1 MTLSQDIE
9 LGFVTRL
16 MRLIKLRLNASIG
29 NAPTL
34 KGFPMRLF
42 FFSLLS
48 AVFFACADNPLAE
61 RVDELEQRLD
71 EVEAAQEEDRLS
83 LLARLDALAVT
94 ADNAEEI
101 GQVRAKLNQTSI
113 TRSEF
118 EDLQERVEEL
128 EGQIGDW
135 SGIVHSLQYS
145 VYAVLHGVY
154 NENIEDWTITFIGT
168 SFAVESGTLVTNGH
182 IIDGLIELDGQVAT
196 FNNRYGTD
204 LQGTWI
210 VVQNLTTDLS
220 YQENYFFIGTYW
232 SHPQWDPEDLS
243 SPDVGTLHIS
253 EGFIG
258 RRVRLATSNAVYR
271 LRVGAPI
278 ATLGFPGEL
287 QGGELSHLFPI
298 GTFKNGTISALRPP
312 FRGEMYTTSD
322 SYVVQHN
329 LDLSGGTS
337 GSPIFDASGQV
348 VAINNAGIE
357 NVVLSIVGTPARI
370 SQAALGFGI
379 RADKIH
385 ELLDEVGVV
394 AKPTTNAASGLA
406 NSLDGRDIGS
416 LDIGTTQ
423 EDLAERLAGME

>member
-1 MTLSQDIE
+1 
-9 LGFVTRL
+9 
-16 MRLIKLRLNASIG
+16 
-29 NAPTL
+29 
-34 KGFPMRLF
+34 MRLF
-42 FFSLLS
+42 LSALIS
-48 AVFFACADNPLAE
+48 AVFFACADNPL
-61 RVDELEQRLD
+61 LEQRLS
-71 EVEAAQEEDRLS
+71 EVEAAQEANRLS

-94 ADNAEEI
+94 VDNADEI
-101 GQVRAKLNQTSI
+101 GNVRAKLNQTTI

-154 NENIEDWTITFIGT
+154 NENIADWTIAFIGT

-182 IIDGLIELDGQVAT
+182 IIDGLIALDGQVEA

-204 LQGTWI
+204 LQSAWI

-220 YQENYFFIGTYW
+220 YQGNYFFIGTYW
-232 SHPQWDPEDLS
+232 SHPQWDPENLS

-312 FRGEMYTTSD
+312 FRGETYTASD
-322 SYVVQHN
+322 TYVVQHN
-329 LDLSGGTS
+329 LDLSGGIS

-357 NVVLSIVGTPARI
+357 NVVLNIGGAPARV

-385 ELLDEVGVV
+385 EVLDDVGVV
-394 AKPTTNAASGLA
+394 AKPTTPADPSRLAS
-406 NSLDGRDIGS
+406 SLEGRDIGS
-416 LDIGTTQ
+416 LDIVTTR
-423 EDLAERLAGME
+423 EDLAERLERME

>member
-1 MTLSQDIE
+1 
-9 LGFVTRL
+9 
-16 MRLIKLRLNASIG
+16 
-29 NAPTL
+29 
-34 KGFPMRLF
+34 MRLF
-42 FFSLLS
+42 FSILIS
-48 AVFFACADNPLAE
+48 AVFFACADNPL
-61 RVDELEQRLD
+61 LEQRLD
-71 EVEAAQEEDRLS
+71 EVEATQEENRQS
-83 LLARLDALAVT
+83 LLARLDALAET

-154 NENIEDWTITFIGT
+154 NENIADWTITFTGT

-182 IIDGLIELDGQVAT
+182 IIDALIELDGQVVA

-220 YQENYFFIGTYW
+220 YQENYFFIGTSW
-232 SHPQWDPEDLS
+232 SHPQWDPDNLS

-322 SYVVQHN
+322 TYVVQHN

-385 ELLDEVGVV
+385 ELLDDVGVV
-394 AKPTTNAASGLA
+394 AKPTTPVNPSGLA
-406 NSLDGRDIGS
+406 SSLDGQDIGS

-423 EDLAERLAGME
+423 EDLAERLAEME

>member
-1 MTLSQDIE
+1 
-9 LGFVTRL
+9 
-16 MRLIKLRLNASIG
+16 
-29 NAPTL
+29 
-34 KGFPMRLF
+34 MRLF
-42 FFSLLS
+42 FFALIS
-48 AVFFACADNPLAE
+48 AAFFACADNPLAE

-101 GQVRAKLNQTSI
+101 GAVRAKLNQTTI

-118 EDLQERVEEL
+118 EELQERVEEL

-145 VYAVLHGVY
+145 VYAVLYGVY
-154 NENIEDWTITFIGT
+154 NENIADWTITFIGT

-182 IIDGLIELDGQVAT
+182 IIDGLLELDDQVAA
-196 FNNRYGTD
+196 FNSRYGTD
-204 LQGTWI
+204 LQGACI
-210 VVQNLTTDLS
+210 VVQNLTIDLS
-220 YQENYFFIGTYW
+220 YQENYFFISTYW
-232 SHPQWDPEDLS
+232 SHPQWDPDNLK
-243 SPDVGTLHIS
+243 SPDVGTLHIF

-258 RRVRLATSNAVYR
+258 RRVSLATSREVYR
-271 LRVGAPI
+271 LRIGAPI

-298 GTFKNGTISALRPP
+298 GTFKNGTISALRPS
-312 FRGEMYTTSD
+312 FDGEPYTVSD
-322 SYVVQHN
+322 THVVQHN

-337 GSPIFDASGQV
+337 GSPIFNASGQV

-357 NVVLSIVGTPARI
+357 NLVLSIGGAPTRVPQT
-370 SQAALGFGI
+370 ALGFGI

-385 ELLDEVGVV
+385 EVLDDVGVV
-394 AKPTTNAASGLA
+394 AKPPTPADLSGLA
-406 NSLDGRDIGS
+406 SSLDGQVIGS

-423 EDLAERLAGME
+423 EDLAGRLAEMK

>member
-1 MTLSQDIE
+1 
-9 LGFVTRL
+9 
-16 MRLIKLRLNASIG
+16 
-29 NAPTL
+29 
-34 KGFPMRLF
+34 MRLF
-42 FFSLLS
+42 FFFLLS

-61 RVDELEQRLD
+61 RVDELEQRLS

-154 NENIEDWTITFIGT
+154 NENIADWTITFIGT

-182 IIDGLIELDGQVAT
+182 IIDGLIELDSQVAT

-220 YQENYFFIGTYW
+220 YQGNYFFINTYW
-232 SHPQWDPEDLS
+232 SHPQWDPDNLS

-385 ELLDEVGVV
+385 ELLDQAGVA
-394 AKPTTNAASGLA
+394 AKPTTDANFSELASR
-406 NSLDGRDIGS
+406 LDGRDISS
-416 LDIGTTQ
+416 LDIVTTQ
-423 EDLAERLAGME
+423 EDLAERLAGMQ

>member
-1 MTLSQDIE
+1 
-9 LGFVTRL
+9 
-16 MRLIKLRLNASIG
+16 
-29 NAPTL
+29 
-34 KGFPMRLF
+34 MRLF
-42 FFSLLS
+42 FFAMISV
-48 AVFFACADNPLAE
+48 VFFACADNPLAE

-83 LLARLDALAVT
+83 LLARLDALVVT

-101 GQVRAKLNQTSI
+101 GAVRAKLNQTDI

-118 EDLQERVEEL
+118 EELEERVDEL

-154 NENIEDWTITFIGT
+154 NESIADWTITFIGT

-182 IIDGLIELDGQVAT
+182 IIDGLIELDGQVAA

-220 YQENYFFIGTYW
+220 YQENYFFIGTSW
-232 SHPQWDPEDLS
+232 SHPQWDPDNLS

-278 ATLGFPGEL
+278 ATLGFSGEL

-312 FRGEMYTTSD
+312 FRGETYTASD
-322 SYVVQHN
+322 TYVVQHN
-329 LDLSGGTS
+329 LDLSGGIS

-357 NVVLSIVGTPARI
+357 NVVLNIGGAPARI

-385 ELLDEVGVV
+385 EVLDDVGVA
-394 AKPTTNAASGLA
+394 AKPTTPADPSGLA
-406 NSLDGRDIGS
+406 SSLDGREIGS
-416 LDIGTTQ
+416 LDIVTTQ
-423 EDLAERLAGME
+423 EDLAERLVGME

>member
-1 MTLSQDIE
+1 
-9 LGFVTRL
+9 
-16 MRLIKLRLNASIG
+16 
-29 NAPTL
+29 
-34 KGFPMRLF
+34 MRLF
-42 FFSLLS
+42 FCTLIS
-48 AVFFACADNPLAE
+48 AIFFACADNPLAE
-61 RVDELEQRLD
+61 RVAELEQRLD
-71 EVEAAQEEDRLS
+71 KVEAAQEEDRLS
-83 LLARLDALAVT
+83 LLARLNALVVT

-101 GQVRAKLNQTSI
+101 GVVRAKLNQTSI

-118 EDLQERVEEL
+118 EDLQERVDEL

-154 NENIEDWTITFIGT
+154 NENIADWTITFIGT

-182 IIDGLIELDGQVAT
+182 IIDGLLELDGQVAA

-204 LQGTWI
+204 LQGAWI

-220 YQENYFFIGTYW
+220 YQGNYFFVDTYW
-232 SHPQWDPEDLS
+232 THPQWDPDDLR

-258 RRVRLATSNAVYR
+258 RRVFLATSREVYR
-271 LRVGAPI
+271 LRIGAPI

-287 QGGELSHLFPI
+287 QGGDLSHLFPI
-298 GTFKNGTISALRPP
+298 ATFKNGTISALRPP
-312 FRGEMYTTSD
+312 FQGESYTASD
-322 SYVVQHN
+322 SYIVQHN

-337 GSPIFDASGQV
+337 GSPIFNASGQV

-357 NVVLSIVGTPARI
+357 NLVLSIGGTPTRVP
-370 SQAALGFGI
+370 QTALGFGI

-385 ELLDEVGVV
+385 EVLDDVGVV
-394 AKPTTNAASGLA
+394 AKPTVPADLSGLA
-406 NSLDGRDIGS
+406 SSLDGRDIGS

-423 EDLAERLAGME
+423 EDLAERLAGIE

>member
-1 MTLSQDIE
+1 
-9 LGFVTRL
+9 
-16 MRLIKLRLNASIG
+16 
-29 NAPTL
+29 
-34 KGFPMRLF
+34 MRLF
-42 FFSLLS
+42 FSVLLG

-61 RVDELEQRLD
+61 RVDELEQRLS

-113 TRSEF
+113 TRREF
-118 EDLQERVEEL
+118 EDLQDRVDEL

-145 VYAVLHGVY
+145 IYAVLHGVY
-154 NENIEDWTITFIGT
+154 NGNIEDVTITFIGT

-182 IIDGLIELDGQVAT
+182 IIDGLLELDGQVAA
-196 FNNRYGTD
+196 FNDRYGTD
-204 LQGTWI
+204 LQSLWI

-220 YQENYFFIGTYW
+220 YQGNYFFIGTYW
-232 SHPQWDPEDLS
+232 AHPQWDPDDLS

-258 RRVRLATSNAVYR
+258 RRVSLATSREVYR

-278 ATLGFPGEL
+278 ATVGFPGEL

-298 GTFKNGTISALRPP
+298 ATFKNGTISALRPP
-312 FRGEMYTTSD
+312 FQGESYTASD
-322 SYVVQHN
+322 TYVVQHN

-337 GSPIFDASGQV
+337 GSPIFNASGQV

-357 NVVLSIVGTPARI
+357 NLVLSIGGAPTRVPQT
-370 SQAALGFGI
+370 ALGFGI

-385 ELLDEVGVV
+385 EVLDQAGVA
-394 AKPTTNAASGLA
+394 AKPTTPHANPSALA

-423 EDLAERLAGME
+423 EDLAGRLAEMQ

>member
-1 MTLSQDIE
+1 
-9 LGFVTRL
+9 
-16 MRLIKLRLNASIG
+16 
-29 NAPTL
+29 
-34 KGFPMRLF
+34 MRLF
-42 FFSLLS
+42 FFFLIS
-48 AVFFACADNPLAE
+48 AAFFACADNPLAE
-61 RVDELEQRLD
+61 RVDELEQRLS

-83 LLARLDALAVT
+83 LLARLNALAVT

-113 TRSEF
+113 TRREF

-154 NENIEDWTITFIGT
+154 NENIADWTITFIGT

-182 IIDGLIELDGQVAT
+182 IIDGLVELDGQVAA

-220 YQENYFFIGTYW
+220 YQENYFFIGTSW
-232 SHPQWDPEDLS
+232 SHPQWDPDNLS

-322 SYVVQHN
+322 TYVVQHN

-385 ELLDEVGVV
+385 ELLDEVGVA
-394 AKPTTNAASGLA
+394 AKPTTPADPSGLA
-406 NSLDGRDIGS
+406 NNLDGRDIGS

-423 EDLAERLAGME
+423 EDLAERLAGMQ

>member
-1 MTLSQDIE
+1 
-9 LGFVTRL
+9 
-16 MRLIKLRLNASIG
+16 
-29 NAPTL
+29 
-34 KGFPMRLF
+34 MRLF
-42 FFSLLS
+42 FSILIS
-48 AVFFACADNPLAE
+48 AVFFACADNPL
-61 RVDELEQRLD
+61 LEQRLD
-71 EVEAAQEEDRLS
+71 EVEATQEEDRQS
-83 LLARLDALAVT
+83 LLARLDALAET

-118 EDLQERVEEL
+118 EDLQERVDEL

-154 NENIEDWTITFIGT
+154 NENIADWTITFIGT

-182 IIDGLIELDGQVAT
+182 IIDGLLELDGQVAA
-196 FNNRYGTD
+196 FNDRYGTD
-204 LQGTWI
+204 LQSAWI

-220 YQENYFFIGTYW
+220 YEGNYFFIGTYW
-232 SHPQWDPEDLS
+232 SHPQWDPDNLK

-258 RRVRLATSNAVYR
+258 RRVSLATSREVYR
-271 LRVGAPI
+271 LRIGAPI

-298 GTFKNGTISALRPP
+298 ATFKNGTISALRPS
-312 FRGEMYTTSD
+312 FDGEPYTVSD
-322 SYVVQHN
+322 THVVQHN

-357 NVVLSIVGTPARI
+357 NLVLSIGGTPTRVP
-370 SQAALGFGI
+370 QTALGFGI

-385 ELLDEVGVV
+385 ELLDDVGVV
-394 AKPTTNAASGLA
+394 AKPTAPADLSGLA
-406 NSLDGRDIGS
+406 SSLDGRGIGS

-423 EDLAERLAGME
+423 EDLAGRLAGSE

>member
-1 MTLSQDIE
+1 MHLF
-9 LGFVTRL
+9 LFV
-16 MRLIKLRLNASIG
+16 
-29 NAPTL
+29 
-34 KGFPMRLF
+34 
-42 FFSLLS
+42 LLS
-48 AVFFACADNPLAE
+48 AAFFACADNPLAE

-71 EVEAAQEEDRLS
+71 EVEAEREEDRMR

-94 ADNAEEI
+94 SANAEEI
-101 GQVRAKLNQTSI
+101 GQVRAKLNQTGI

-135 SGIVHSLQYS
+135 SGIVHSRQYS

-168 SFAVESGTLVTNGH
+168 SFAVASGTLVTNGH
-182 IIDGLIELDGQVAT
+182 IIDGLIELDGQVAA

-204 LQGTWI
+204 LSSDWI
-210 VVQNLTTDLS
+210 VVRNLTTSLS
-220 YQENYFFIGTYW
+220 YQGNYFFIGGYW

-258 RRVRLATSNAVYR
+258 RRARLATSREARR

-287 QGGELSHLFPI
+287 QGGELSALFPI
-298 GTFKNGTISALRPP
+298 ATFKNGTISALRPSFQNEP
-312 FRGEMYTTSD
+312 YSVANT
-322 SYVVQHN
+322 YIVQHN

-357 NVVLSIVGTPARI
+357 NLVLSIGGVPARI

-385 ELLDEVGVV
+385 EVLDDVGVV
-394 AKPTTNAASGLA
+394 AKPTPTDPSGLA
-406 NSLDGRDIGS
+406 SSLDGRDIGS

-423 EDLAERLAGME
+423 EALAERLAEMQ